1 MPQILK
7 VDTSDPD
14 LWDNIIKKT
23 QKVLKGGGIIAFP
36 TDTFYGLGADPYNKN
51 AVNKIYAIKT
61 VIEISRYFSSLTR
74 L

>member
-51 AVNKIYAIKT
+51 AVNKIDQSLIIK
-61 VIEISRYFSSLTR
+61 EQDLLDF
-74 L
+74 